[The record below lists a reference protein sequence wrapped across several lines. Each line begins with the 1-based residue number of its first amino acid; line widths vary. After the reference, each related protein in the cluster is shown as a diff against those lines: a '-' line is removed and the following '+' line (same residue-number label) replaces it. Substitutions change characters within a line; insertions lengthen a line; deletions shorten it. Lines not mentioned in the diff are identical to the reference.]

1 MAAWYTHYSSLPKK
15 VTGGIR
21 AQNKR
26 GALASTWWGKQ
37 WIDTLESFP
46 IGARL
51 ARGKSYA
58 RSGQVT
64 DLVITSKGVSAKV
77 QGSRSQPYTIK
88 IKLNHYATIQK
99 EALTAKLAAK
109 PLYIAQLLSN
119 EMPESIEQ
127 VCKTA
132 KVPLFPEKY
141 YDLETKCTCPDDS
154 NPCKHIAA
162 VIYLMS
168 EAFDRDPF
176 LLFTL
181 RGIDKNAFLKAIG
194 KPQGQK
200 GNKERKEPIAPP
212 EPLPFDHTFWG
223 TTPATEHLIAH
234 ALPKVHASIIKRLG
248 PIPLWRSSNNF
259 ISLMEFTYIQATLLA
274 ENLISHPREEKESAS
289 GKTLPMRQG

>member
-1 MAAWYTHYSSLPKK
+1 MSAWYTHYSSIPKAAK
-15 VTGGIR
+15 GGIK

-37 WIDTLESFP
+37 WIKTLESFP

-77 QGSRSQPYTIK
+77 QGSRSLPYSIK
-88 IKLNHYATIQK
+88 IQLNHYSTIEQAT
-99 EALTAKLAAK
+99 LTAKLAAK
-109 PLYIAQLLSN
+109 PIYIAQLLSS

-132 KVPLFPEKY
+132 KVPLFPVKY
-141 YDLETKCTCPDDS
+141 HDLETTCTCPDYS

-162 VIYLMS
+162 VIYLMA

-181 RGIDKNAFLKAIG
+181 RGIDKNAFIKAIG
-194 KPQGQK
+194 NKPQGK
-200 GNKERKEPIAPP
+200 KVKMEHGEPLVPP
-212 EPLPFDHTFWG
+212 EPLPSDHSFWG
-223 TTPATEHLIAH
+223 MTTGAEHTIDH
-234 ALPKVHASIIKRLG
+234 ALPKVHASMIKRLG
-248 PIPLWRSSNNF
+248 PIPFWRSSRNF
-259 ISLMEFTYIQATLLA
+259 ISSMEFAYIQATLSA
-274 ENLISHPREEKESAS
+274 ENFIGHSREEKESA
-289 GKTLPMRQG
+289 R